1 MMNKEYS
8 IAWLW
13 RRIVEYRSKGDD
25 ICEVVEDLD
34 DVRKLGLGFSLVYE
48 LKEVNLRSPDTS

>member
-13 RRIVEYRSKGDD
+13 RRTVEYRSKGDD